1 MSVNFTGRVA
11 VVTGAGNGLGASYAR
26 RLAHLGAAVVVNDL
40 GSSVDGAPDGTRPAD
55 LIVEEI
61 VAAGGRAVANNDNV
75 ASPEGGRAIVDTA
88 VQAFGRL
95 DIVVNNAGNRR
106 NAPLL
111 EITPEDF
118 EAVLAVH
125 LKGALYVSQP
135 AFEVMKDQGYG
146 RLLFT
151 GSSAGMFGN
160 AGQAT
165 YAAAKAGVFGL
176 SQAVAI
182 EGEPYGV
189 TANVLLPMASTQ
201 RALAGTTE
209 QAFDAMQVD
218 PDRHTLDPDQVSS
231 LVAYLVSEECKLTHQ
246 VFGSA
251 AGRCYSAFVATTAG
265 WRHTG
270 PGIATADAVAANVDM
285 ILDRTGYQV
294 PDSLRADISDSMQP
308 PTPAERVDPRN
319 VVGAYFAAVLNKD
332 TAALRQL
339 FTQSAHFDVPGTTLS
354 GNDAV
359 AKFYAAVFENSTP
372 RPSPGPLIVRDNT
385 VAVQIALHHQGRDAR
400 IADFFEITDD
410 GRIGRLTAYQA
421 D

>member
-1 MSVNFTGRVA
+1 MLA
-11 VVTGAGNGLGASYAR
+11 ASLTLAR
-26 RLAHLGAAVVVNDL
+26 QLWSMTSAAASMGPRTARAQLIWSSKRLWL
-40 GSSVDGAPDGTRPAD
+40 
-55 LIVEEI
+55 
-61 VAAGGRAVANNDNV
+61 RAVA
-75 ASPEGGRAIVDTA
+75 PLRTTTMWRARRGDARSSTPR

-106 NAPLL
+106 NGPLL

-201 RALAGTTE
+201 RALAGMTE
-209 QAFDAMQVD
+209 QAFDALQVD
-218 PDRHTLDPDQVSS
+218 RDRQTLDADQVSS

-246 VFGSA
+246 VFASA

-285 ILDRTGYQV
+285 ILDRTGYHV

-308 PTPAERVDPRN
+308 PTPAERIDPRN

-332 TAALRQL
+332 AEAMRGL
-339 FTQSAHFDVPGTTLS
+339 FTQSAQFDVPWH
-354 GNDAV
+354 
-359 AKFYAAVFENSTP
+359 
-372 RPSPGPLIVRDNT
+372 NT
-385 VAVQIALHHQGRDAR
+385 VWQ
-400 IADFFEITDD
+400 
-410 GRIGRLTAYQA
+410 
-421 D
+421 